1 MRTLFIT
8 VFDWQPGKWIAS
20 EAYDSVIVNM

>member
-8 VFDWQPGKWIAS
+8 HRSFS
-20 EAYDSVIVNM
+20 CF

>member
-8 VFDWQPGKWIAS
+8 LR
-20 EAYDSVIVNM
+20 